1 MLDQAL
7 GALSHDLA
15 VDLGTS
21 NTLVYVRGR
30 GIVVDE
36 PSVVAVQRTGGTSRV
51 VAVGHEAKQMV
62 GRTPEN
68 ITAVHPLQDGV
79 IADFD
84 LAEALLRT
92 CIERALGAKPLVKPR
107 IAVCVPHRLEDVE
120 RRAIQDS
127 AKSAG
132 ARDVHLVGKPI
143 AAAIGSDLPISE
155 PAGNMVMD
163 IGGGTT
169 EVGLVSLGGI
179 VVTRSQQVGGNHLD
193 RAIAE
198 WIQGKHNILVGAR
211 TAESVKIEVGCAT
224 PGEHIRKIRIKG
236 RDLGTGIPREIEI
249 SSDDTADA
257 FAQPLSMVVEVL
269 RDTLKESPPE
279 LASDIVDRGL
289 VLCGGSALLSGID
302 RYIRDKSGLPVV
314 VADDPRRS
322 AALGAGRLL
331 EDTETL
337 SRVAL

>member
-1 MLDQAL
+1 MFDQAL

-36 PSVVAVQRTGGTSRV
+36 PSVVAVQRTGGSSRV
-51 VAVGHEAKQMV
+51 VAVGQEAKQMV
-62 GRTPEN
+62 GRTPEH

-120 RRAIQDS
+120 RRAIMDS

-132 ARDVHLVGKPI
+132 AREVHLVGKPI
-143 AAAIGSDLPISE
+143 AAAVGSGMPISE
-155 PAGNMVMD
+155 PVGNIVMD

-179 VVTRSQQVGGNHLD
+179 VVTRSTQVGGNHFD

-198 WIQGKHNILVGAR
+198 WIQGKHNVLVGAR
-211 TAESVKIEVGCAT
+211 TSEQVKVDIGCASPAEQAQT
-224 PGEHIRKIRIKG
+224 TRIKG
-236 RDLGTGIPREIEI
+236 RDLTTGTAREIVLTSDEI
-249 SSDDTADA
+249 ADA
-257 FAQPLSMVVEVL
+257 LSSPLAMIVDIL
-269 RDTLKESPPE
+269 RETLKESPPE
-279 LASDIVDRGL
+279 LAADILDRGL
-289 VLCGGSALLSGID
+289 VLCGGSALLDGVD
-302 RYIRDKSGLPVV
+302 RYIRDQSGLPVV
-314 VADDPRRS
+314 VAEDPRRS
-322 AALGAGRLL
+322 AAMGAGRLL
-331 EDTETL
+331 EDPDTL
-337 SRVAL
+337 ARVAM

>member
-1 MLDQAL
+1 VLDQAL

-36 PSVVAVQRTGGTSRV
+36 PSVVAVQRSGTSSRV
-51 VAVGHEAKQMV
+51 VAVGQEAKQMV

-92 CIERALGAKPLVKPR
+92 CIERALGSKPLVKPR

-143 AAAIGSDLPISE
+143 AAAVGCSMPITQ
-155 PAGNMVMD
+155 PVGNIVMD

-179 VVTRSQQVGGNHLD
+179 VVTRSTQVGGNHFD
-193 RAIAE
+193 RAIAQ
-198 WIQGKHNILVGAR
+198 WIQAKHNVLVGAR
-211 TAESVKIEVGCAT
+211 TSEQLKLEVGCAS
-224 PGEHIRKIRIKG
+224 PGEHAKSTKIKG
-236 RDLGTGIPREIEI
+236 RDLGSGIPREIEVT
-249 SSDDTADA
+249 SDDIADA
-257 FAQPLSMVVEVL
+257 LSQPLAMVVEVL
-269 RDTLKESPPE
+269 RDTLRESPPE

-289 VLCGGSALLSGID
+289 VLCGGSALLGGIE
-302 RYIRDKSGLPVV
+302 RYIRDQSGLPVV
-314 VADDPRRS
+314 VAEDPRRS

-331 EDTETL
+331 DDPETL
-337 SRVAL
+337 DRVAL